1 MTERLYYDQTY
12 LKEFDARVTRLKE
25 ENGGCW
31 AALDR
36 SAFYPTSG
44 GQPYDT
50 GVLESASGCVRV
62 TDVEADAE
70 GEVWH
75 RVEEPLTVGGTVH
88 GRIDWERRF
97 DHMQQHGG
105 EHMVAGAVY
114 TLFGGM
120 TIGLHLGAEDSTIDV
135 TMPDGSTRFTDE
147 MIPALEENV
156 NRHIQEDARVRCWF
170 PTEEELKALPLRKP
184 PTVTEH
190 VRIVAFGDYEM
201 VACGG
206 THPSSAGQIGLMKIL
221 SVTPSRG
228 KARIRFVCGMRAFRY
243 VSLCT
248 RASEEA
254 GKMLSASPDK
264 LMGAVL
270 EMKERLSN
278 TEKLLREERA
288 NACLSLL
295 EKQEGMLY
303 LEQGDPKA
311 LQEAVSRYILTSGRC
326 AVTGAGHRLI
336 FARSADVSADM
347 AQLLRAVAR
356 GGGRPDMAS
365 GDGDGEAVLRAQQLL
380 KEMVSPK

>member
-12 LKEFDARVTRLKE
+12 LKEFDASVTQLKE

-44 GQPYDT
+44 GQPHDT
-50 GVLESASGCVRV
+50 GVIESASGCVRV
-62 TDVEADAE
+62 TDVETDAE

-75 RVEEPLTVGGTVH
+75 RVEGSLTVGDTVH
-88 GRIDWERRF
+88 GCIDWERRF

-105 EHMVAGAVY
+105 EHMLAGAVY

-156 NRHIQEDARVRCWF
+156 NRHIQEDAHVHCWF
-170 PTEEELKALPLRKP
+170 PTDEELKALPLRKP
-184 PTVTEH
+184 PTVSEH

-243 VSLCT
+243 VSLCA
-248 RASEEA
+248 RAAEEA
-254 GKMLSASPDK
+254 GKMLSSSPDK
-264 LMGAVL
+264 LTGAVL

-278 TEKLLREERA
+278 TEKQLRDERA

-311 LQEAVSRYILTSGRC
+311 LQEAVSRYILSPGRC

-347 AQLLRAVAR
+347 AQLLRSVAR

-365 GDGDGEAVLRAQQLL
+365 GDGDREAVLRAQQLL
-380 KEMVSPK
+380 KEM